1 MHNTLTSTAR
11 LGVAVMVDLATRS
24 ASGPVAL
31 STISTRQGISVSYLQ
46 QIIANLRRHALVRPV
61 RGPGGGYL
69 LGRAAETISM
79 ADIIE
84 AVGSAEASERGSCT
98 PHRAGE
104 GGYGGEPDM
113 WASLRARLFECL
125 AGISLSDLVSEC
137 RAEPLPHDTDDLP
150 GGHTG
155 AEKTMRRG
163 ISSKPVLVP
172 IRPTSI
178 NSVFALGASAFK

>member
-11 LGVAVMVDLATRS
+11 LGVSVMVDLATRS
-24 ASGPVAL
+24 RSGPVAL
-31 STISTRQGISVSYLQ
+31 ATISTRQGISVSYLQ
-46 QIIANLRRHALVRPV
+46 QIIAHLRRHALVRAV

-69 LGRAAETISM
+69 LGRAADKISM

-84 AVGSAEASERGSCT
+84 AVSSADASERSSCT

-125 AGISLSDLVSEC
+125 SGISLSDLVSEC
-137 RAEPLPHDTDDLP
+137 HAELPTVDTDELPHPAMT
-150 GGHTG
+150 
-155 AEKTMRRG
+155 EKTIRRG

-178 NSVFALGASAFK
+178 NSVFALGATAFK

>member
-11 LGVAVMVDLATRS
+11 LGVSVMVDLATRS
-24 ASGPVAL
+24 VSGPVAL
-31 STISTRQGISVSYLQ
+31 ATISTRQGISVSYLQ
-46 QIIANLRRHALVRPV
+46 QIIAHLRRHALVRAV

-69 LGRAAETISM
+69 LGRAADKISM

-84 AVGSAEASERGSCT
+84 AVSSAEASERSSYT

-125 AGISLSDLVSEC
+125 AGISLSDLVGEC
-137 RAEPLPHDTDDLP
+137 RAELPQADSDELPHPT
-150 GGHTG
+150 T
-155 AEKTMRRG
+155 AEKTIGRG

-178 NSVFALGASAFK
+178 NSVFALGATAFK